1 MHCAKHSKKVR
12 RATYVFSVV
21 DNHVPCTCVYL
32 HNFYCMYKQEG
43 SLSPFVRD
51 GQVRFIGLLL
61 PVDKLPAEIY
71 FRFTHLLSFM

>member
-1 MHCAKHSKKVR
+1 
-12 RATYVFSVV
+12 
-21 DNHVPCTCVYL
+21 
-32 HNFYCMYKQEG
+32 MYKQEG

-71 FRFTHLLSFM
+71 YRFNHLLSSM